1 MFVEIKMKNAFWLIL
16 LLLLTGCASID
27 PALLNEEEMS
37 HVVGLAR
44 EKVLSEIPDLSEED
58 KYFIRSE
65 QPKYSYYKL
74 SGNYADYSIYWDIK
88 DNQRIAVSGRG
99 DVLTLDDAKVERVNT
114 SKEGKY

>member
-16 LLLLTGCASID
+16 LLLFTGCASTD
-27 PALLNEEEMS
+27 PAFLNEEEMS

-44 EKVLSEIPDLSEED
+44 EKVLSELPDLSEDD

-74 SGNYADYSIYWDIK
+74 SGNYADYSIYWDIR

-99 DVLTLDDAKVERVNT
+99 DVLTLDGAKVQRFNS
-114 SKEGKY
+114 SKKSKY